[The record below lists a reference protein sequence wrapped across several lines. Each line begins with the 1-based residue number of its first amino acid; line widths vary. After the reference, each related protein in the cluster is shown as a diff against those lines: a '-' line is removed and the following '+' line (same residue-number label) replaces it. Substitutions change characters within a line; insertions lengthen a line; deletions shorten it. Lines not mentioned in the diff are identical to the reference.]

1 MTFQEFWHVGSA
13 SFVTGTVGVIVPFL
27 FGYAP
32 SALLGFTLIE
42 SIVVASALVA
52 TSVSITSLVLVE
64 LGKIRTI
71 EARVI
76 IGAAVVHDMLGLAIL
91 GVIVSFISSG
101 ATLNPFSVILVVLE
115 SLALWLGLVLVIT
128 PLLTRLIN
136 ITAKGESEGTVEAA
150 ATSSCFGGA
159 AIAALI
165 GLSPIV
171 GAFAAGMAVASS
183 NAIVKIREYARKI
196 SVIFS
201 PVFFALAGAQFNFRS
216 FVTSD
221 WGFSVFFFVFT
232 IVAIVSKVVGCGVPA
247 WLMLKDR
254 GKGLK
259 VGVSMI
265 SRGEVGLIVEG
276 VAISAG
282 VVSQSVYSALVSV
295 VIVTTILAPLRIQK
309 AYNRDKSSDDKENA
323 KATED
328 QTRNPNTKISK
339 NN

>member
-1 MTFQEFWHVGSA
+1 
-13 SFVTGTVGVIVPFL
+13 
-27 FGYAP
+27 
-32 SALLGFTLIE
+32 
-42 SIVVASALVA
+42 
-52 TSVSITSLVLVE
+52 
-64 LGKIRTI
+64 
-71 EARVI
+71 
-76 IGAAVVHDMLGLAIL
+76 
-91 GVIVSFISSG
+91 
-101 ATLNPFSVILVVLE
+101 LE

-128 PLLTRLIN
+128 PLLPRLIN
-136 ITAKGESEGTVEAA
+136 ITAKGKSEGTVEAS
-150 ATSSCFGGA
+150 ATASCFGGA
-159 AIAALI
+159 DIAALI

-183 NAIVKIREYARKI
+183 NAIVKIRKYARKI

-221 WGFSVFFFVFT
+221 WGFYAFFFVLT

-265 SRGEVGLIVEG
+265 SRGEVGLIVAG

-282 VVSQSVYSALVSV
+282 VISQSVYSALVSM
-295 VIVTTILAPLRIQK
+295 VIVATILAPLLIQK
-309 AYNRDKSSDDKENA
+309 AYNRDKRSDGKENA
-323 KATED
+323 KATEE
-328 QTRNPNTKISK
+328 QTRNPNTEISK

>member
-1 MTFQEFWHVGSA
+1 
-13 SFVTGTVGVIVPFL
+13 
-27 FGYAP
+27 
-32 SALLGFTLIE
+32 
-42 SIVVASALVA
+42 
-52 TSVSITSLVLVE
+52 
-64 LGKIRTI
+64 
-71 EARVI
+71 
-76 IGAAVVHDMLGLAIL
+76 
-91 GVIVSFISSG
+91 
-101 ATLNPFSVILVVLE
+101 LE

-128 PLLTRLIN
+128 PLLPRLIN
-136 ITAKGESEGTVEAA
+136 ITAKGKSEGTVETA
-150 ATSSCFGGA
+150 ATASCFGGA

-165 GLSPIV
+165 GFSPIM
-171 GAFAAGMAVASS
+171 GAFAAGIAVASS
-183 NAIVKIREYARKI
+183 NVIVTIREYARKI

-221 WGFSVFFFVFT
+221 WGFYAFFFVLT

-247 WLMLKDR
+247 WLMLKDC

-265 SRGEVGLIVEG
+265 SRGEVGLIVDG

-282 VVSQSVYSALVSV
+282 VISQSVYSALVSV
-295 VIVTTILAPLRIQK
+295 VIVTTILAPLLIQK
-309 AYNRDKSSDDKENA
+309 AYNRDKRGDGKENA

-328 QTRNPNTKISK
+328 QTRNPNTEISK